1 MTVDMHEEG
10 ERSGEEMCEADPT
23 FIRACQEYSE
33 KGFSPTL
40 TKEQLKATILL
51 RRVSAGE
58 EEPKIDDEKPE
69 VKHPVRTFVKYEVTV
84 KGTVQWESVVDPG
97 GGAGKKGGSKGPY
110 PSMICFT
117 NIEVIS

>member
-1 MTVDMHEEG
+1 MIFIVSYLMTVDMHEEG

-69 VKHPVRTFVKYEVTV
+69 VKHPVRTFVKYEAQYSEN
-84 KGTVQWESVVDPG
+84 QWWIQVVGRGKRG
-97 GGAGKKGGSKGPY
+97 GQRDLTP
-110 PSMICFT
+110 P
-117 NIEVIS
+117 

>member
-23 FIRACQEYSE
+23 FIRACQEYNE

-69 VKHPVRTFVKYEVTV
+69 VKHPVRTFVNTRHTTV
-84 KGTVQWESVVDPG
+84 RISGGSRWWGGEKG
-97 GGAGKKGGSKGPY
+97 GGGQRDLTP
-110 PSMICFT
+110 P
-117 NIEVIS
+117 